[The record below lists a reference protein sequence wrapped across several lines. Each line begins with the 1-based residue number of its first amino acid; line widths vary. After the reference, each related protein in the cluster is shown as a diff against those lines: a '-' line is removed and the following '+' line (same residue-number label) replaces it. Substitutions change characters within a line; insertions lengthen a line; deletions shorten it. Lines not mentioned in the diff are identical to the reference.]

1 MDEIHTYK
9 CTSSLKVCDETANGE
24 SLTNHI
30 ELSKLSVVSTTYKK
44 SITNVT
50 EYPTMLEDP
59 SIDTKESIFQIL
71 ISAIPR
77 HAKILEFNLS
87 TQVHHEDIRLE
98 T

>member
-1 MDEIHTYK
+1 MDEINALK
-9 CTSSLKVCDETANGE
+9 GTSSFNACDETANE
-24 SLTNHI
+24 DSLTNHM
-30 ELSKLSVVSTTYKK
+30 ELSKLSVVAMTYKK

-77 HAKILEFNLS
+77 HAKILEFNML
-87 TQVHHEDIRLE
+87 TQFHHEDIRLE